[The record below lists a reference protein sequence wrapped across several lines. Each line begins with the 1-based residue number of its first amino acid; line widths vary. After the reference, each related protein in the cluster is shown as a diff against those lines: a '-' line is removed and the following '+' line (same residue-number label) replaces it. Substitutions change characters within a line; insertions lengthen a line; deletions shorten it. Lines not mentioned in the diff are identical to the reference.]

1 VRLLDELKAEHDLI
15 EKVLGSLRTFVNLR
29 VRGEGDAADAP
40 AFLAFFRLYAA
51 GYHHAREED
60 VLFPALVKEAEL
72 PETKGPVPA
81 LIAQHH
87 SMAAML
93 GEIAPLLGAE
103 LADARDREQLVDLAT
118 RYSRALWAHI
128 DAENSVMLPESEK
141 RLRRVGVLELDARGP
156 TLEEEAARAGGER
169 LVVRYPPAQDH
180 AAIRGEG
187 CVVCASYGVDCDGVE
202 REWWNESEWEE
213 FPDHL

>member
-1 VRLLDELKAEHDLI
+1 VRLLDELRAEHDLI
-15 EKVLGSLRTFVNLR
+15 ETVLGSLRAFVDLR
-29 VRGEGDAADAP
+29 VCGQGEPADAK
-40 AFLAFFRLYAA
+40 AFLGFFRHYAA

-72 PETKGPVPA
+72 PPDKGPLPA
-81 LIAQHH
+81 VIAQHH

-93 GEIAPLLGAE
+93 DELAPLLGAD
-103 LADARDREQLVDLAT
+103 LAEAGNREKLVDSAT

-141 RLRRVGVLELDARGP
+141 RLRRVGVLELDGRGP
-156 TLEEEAARAGGER
+156 TAQEEAARADGER
-169 LVVRYPPAQDH
+169 LVSLYPPIEDRGAV
-180 AAIRGEG
+180 RGEG
-187 CVVCASYGVDCDGVE
+187 CVICASYGVDCDGVE

>member
-1 VRLLDELKAEHDLI
+1 MRLLDALKAEHDLI
-15 EKVLGSLRTFVNLR
+15 EKVLGSLRTYVDLR
-29 VRGEGDAADAP
+29 VRGEGDPADAP
-40 AFLAFFRLYAA
+40 AFLDFFRLYAA

-60 VLFPALVKEAEL
+60 VLFPALVKQAEL

-81 LIAQHH
+81 LIEQHH
-87 SMAAML
+87 KMAAML
-93 GEIAPLLGAE
+93 AEMSTLLGAE
-103 LADARDREQLVDLAT
+103 LTDASARERLDELAT

-141 RLRRVGVLELDARGP
+141 RLRRVGVLELDGRGP
-156 TLEEEAARAGGER
+156 TAEEEAARDAGRR
-169 LVVRYPPAQDH
+169 LVTRYVPTQDF
-180 AAIRGEG
+180 AAVRGEG